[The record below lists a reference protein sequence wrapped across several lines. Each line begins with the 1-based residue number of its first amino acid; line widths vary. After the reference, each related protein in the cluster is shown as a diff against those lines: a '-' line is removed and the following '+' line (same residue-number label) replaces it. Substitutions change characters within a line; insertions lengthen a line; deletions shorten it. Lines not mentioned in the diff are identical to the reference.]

1 MDVIINPM
9 VMNALTETVGTTT
22 LWGAGAILLT
32 LIAGVVIVGIKMEKK
47 RGGKQD
53 ETLELG

>member
-1 MDVIINPM
+1 MIIVNPM
-9 VMNALTETVGTTT
+9 LIKAVTETVGTGW
-22 LWGAGAILLT
+22 LWGTGALL
-32 LIAGVVIVGIKMEKK
+32 LSLVAVLAVVAFKMEKK

>member
-1 MDVIINPM
+1 MITRNPM
-9 VMNALTETVGTTT
+9 LIKAITETVGINM
-22 LWGAGAILLT
+22 LWGTGAILLT
-32 LIAGVVIVGIKMEKK
+32 LIAVVTVVGYKMEKK

>member
-1 MDVIINPM
+1 MIINPM
-9 VMNALTETVGTTT
+9 LINAITETVGTGW

-32 LIAGVVIVGIKMEKK
+32 FIAVVTVVGLKMEKK